1 MRETEGSLG
10 MSNREQEA
18 WGGEVRMP
26 RWLRRMLRRPEA
38 LGHTTEAAHEK
49 RKAEPGRSVAENAD
63 RAAVGVLSE
72 LYREGR
78 RKRR

>member
-1 MRETEGSLG
+1 
-10 MSNREQEA
+10 
-18 WGGEVRMP
+18 
-26 RWLRRMLRRPEA
+26 MLRRPEA
-38 LGHTTEAAHEK
+38 LGDTPEAAHEK
-49 RKAEPGRSVAENAD
+49 RKAEPRRSVVENAD

>member
-1 MRETEGSLG
+1 
-10 MSNREQEA
+10 MSNREQDA

-38 LGHTTEAAHEK
+38 LADTPEAAHEK
-49 RKAEPGRSVAENAD
+49 RKAEPGRSVVENAD

-78 RKRR
+78 SKGR